1 MASANPGVSAAGEAA
16 GRSALNPSAGPA
28 AIGGMLVPGEEPEVE
43 PTEQMK
49 MQARLSSAVSD
60 ITKLA
65 NAMEALSVDL
75 PRGGIASSEKSSIR
89 RDEDGESMASPVPR
103 DSLNGDSSMQMPRTV
118 GGVSGVGEGTHRLSD
133 FAKIARPPSDTQ
145 RQAASHYRT

>member
-43 PTEQMK
+43 PSEQMK
-49 MQARLSSAVSD
+49 LQARLSSAVSD

-75 PRGGIASSEKSSIR
+75 PGGGNTSSGTSSMR
-89 RDEDGESMASPVPR
+89 RDEDGESVNPPVPR
-103 DSLNGDSSMQMPRTV
+103 DSLNGDSGVHLPRKM
-118 GGVSGVGEGTHRLSD
+118 GAVGEGTHKLSD
-133 FAKIARPPSDTQ
+133 FAKVSRPTSDTP
-145 RQAASHYRT
+145 RQAASHYRA